1 MEFAA
6 LQEAFSAQ
14 ELFEDKTWRL
24 SPEPFRLT
32 PQQHADILQIGD
44 ACLAFHNA
52 LEFLYTKSSQ
62 GKNLLRNSPLVAEWV
77 ADYLDRG
84 KPESLR
90 EHARSKAVKGQIPR
104 VLRPDLL
111 WTDDGFQVTEL
122 DSVPGGIG
130 LTGYLNQ
137 LYAKEFSESLVG
149 DSSSMLENFY
159 RALVAHFPRN
169 HSPFVAIVVS
179 DEAATYRPEMQW
191 VAEQFQRTGRR
202 VFVFH
207 PEDLMPLGEAM
218 CVDMDGNPQKVDV
231 IYRFW
236 ELFDLPNVPI
246 ADFILEMRREQRVT
260 VTPPMR
266 PFQEEK
272 LNLALFHHHLLQ
284 DFWKETLPKK
294 AYRTLKRVIPPSWIM
309 DPQVLPPGAVLEG
322 PLVGGKLMHSWEQL
336 KNASQKER
344 NLILKISG
352 FHENA
357 WGARSVVLGSDCSKD
372 EWNDAVDGAIAS
384 ANDALYIVQEY
395 KKPSRVSHPVYNET
409 GEVYEMQGRVR
420 LCPYY
425 FVTDEAGSKNEIG
438 GILATICPA
447 DKKIIHGM
455 KDAALVPCH
464 IEKG

>member
-1 MEFAA
+1 MKFEA
-6 LQEAFSAQ
+6 LQEAFAAQ
-14 ELFEDKTWRL
+14 ELFEDKTWKL

-52 LEFLYTKSSQ
+52 LEFLYTKAFQ

-90 EHARSKAVKGQIPR
+90 DHARSKAVKGQIPR

-137 LYAKEFSESLVG
+137 LYADEFTDSLVG
-149 DSSSMLENFY
+149 DNTSMLEAFY
-159 RALVAHFPRN
+159 QALVAHVPRN

-179 DEAATYRPEMQW
+179 DEAATYRPEMDW
-191 VAEQFQRTGRR
+191 VAEQFQRLGHR

-207 PEDLMPLGEAM
+207 PEDLMPLGDAM

-246 ADFILEMRREQRVT
+246 ADFLLKMRREQQVL

-284 DFWKETLPKK
+284 GFWKEALPKK
-294 AYRTLKRVIPPSWIM
+294 AYKTLKKVIPPSWIM
-309 DPQVLPPGAVLEG
+309 DPQKLPPGAVIDG
-322 PLVGGKLMHSWEQL
+322 PLIGGKLMHSWEQL
-336 KNASQKER
+336 KDASQKER

-352 FHENA
+352 FHEDA
-357 WGARSVVLGSDCSKD
+357 WGARSVVLGSDCSKE
-372 EWNDAVDGAIAS
+372 EWNEAVDGAIAS
-384 ANDALYIVQEY
+384 ADNALYIVQEY
-395 KKPSRVSHPVYNET
+395 KKPSRVQHPVYSDD
-409 GEVYEMQGRVR
+409 GELYQMQGRVR
-420 LCPYY
+420 ICPYY
-425 FVTDEAGSKNEIG
+425 FVTNEASTENTLG

-455 KDAALVPCH
+455 KDASLVPCH
-464 IEKG
+464 VIDA